1 MKSAPLSLS
10 RSFCLPLCISVFS
23 LSGAGPVAAQNGA
36 AKSEGV
42 ARLEAMREK
51 LGLTAEQLEKIKPA
65 MEAQA
70 SKLKAIK
77 EDGSLSEEQK
87 REKARGESGELRKLM
102 EEVLN
107 AEQKTKLA
115 EMMKERFGDKAG
127 AGVEARLRGMKDKL
141 GLSDEQALKIRPIL
155 EEEAPKLKEASPDQR
170 KEMVRESLMRIAA
183 ELTPEQREKLKEQ
196 FKAKKN

>member
-1 MKSAPLSLS
+1 
-10 RSFCLPLCISVFS
+10 
-23 LSGAGPVAAQNGA
+23 
-36 AKSEGV
+36 
-42 ARLEAMREK
+42 MREK

>member
-1 MKSAPLSLS
+1 MKSVPLPSL
-10 RSFCLPLCISVFS
+10 RSFCLPVCIALFS
-23 LSGAGPVAAQNGA
+23 FSGVAPVAAQNA
-36 AKSEGV
+36 KAKSEGA

-51 LGLTAEQLEKIKPA
+51 LGLTAEQLEKIKPV

-70 SKLKAIK
+70 SKLKTIR

-102 EEVLN
+102 EELLTS
-107 AEQKTKLA
+107 EQKTKLA
-115 EMMKERFGDKAG
+115 EMMKERGGDNG
-127 AGVEARLRGMKDKL
+127 GGGVEVRLRGMKEKL

-170 KEMVRESLMRIAA
+170 KEMVRESLQRIAS
-183 ELTPEQREKLKEQ
+183 ELTPEQRETMKEL